1 MLDKD
6 NWEENKD
13 EAKGIAQDFIYDEKE
28 KAECIKYFMSHFK
41 ISQSTAYRWY
51 DRIYNEL
58 SIPSIDKANK
68 LAEYKAS
75 VENEIERSMKDIKE
89 LPVEER
95 FKILSMMTKLK
106 KELKKL

>member
-6 NWEENKD
+6 NWEQNKD

-51 DRIYNEL
+51 DKIYNEL
-58 SIPSIDKANK
+58 SIPSVDKANR

-75 VENEIERSMKDIKE
+75 VEDEIERSMKDIKD

-95 FKILSMMTKLK
+95 FKVLSMMTKLK

>member
-6 NWEENKD
+6 NWEVNKD
-13 EAKGIAQDFIYDEKE
+13 EAKDIAQIYIYDEKR
-28 KAECIKYFMSHFK
+28 KSECIKYFMSHFK
-41 ISQSTAYRWY
+41 ISQATAYRWY
-51 DRIYNEL
+51 DKIYNEL

-75 VENEIERSMKDIKE
+75 VEDEIERSMKDIKE

-95 FKILSMMTKLK
+95 FKVLSMMTKLK
-106 KELKKL
+106 KDLKKL